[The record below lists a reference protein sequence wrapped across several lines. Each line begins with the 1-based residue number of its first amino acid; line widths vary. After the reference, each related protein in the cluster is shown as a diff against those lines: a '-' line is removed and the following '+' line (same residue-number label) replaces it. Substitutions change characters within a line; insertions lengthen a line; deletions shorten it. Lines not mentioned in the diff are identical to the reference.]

1 MQLQGRILGAE
12 VTDLLEPAGHPQNPK
27 ACAAL
32 TVYNS
37 LALEHLEV
45 NQLLQRNQ
53 SEDTCQSCAHME
65 GLHYVPD
72 DHCLAGNTLLT
83 SHGFGDALHM
93 EGLHY
98 IPDDHCL
105 AGNTLLTS
113 HGFGDALSPG

>member
-1 MQLQGRILGAE
+1 MLNTGVGGVSYHLEDHPALFSFTRTEDYPVIRSNKVHCAE
-12 VTDLLEPAGHPQNPK
+12 HL
-27 ACAAL
+27 
-32 TVYNS
+32 VYNS

-83 SHGFGDALHM
+83 SHGFGDAL
-93 EGLHY
+93 
-98 IPDDHCL
+98 
-105 AGNTLLTS
+105 
-113 HGFGDALSPG
+113 SPG